1 MSANEATELRLDY
14 NDLAAGKLIIVI
26 DGLPSADNDAYAT
39 GAAGLRTAPA
49 NGSKYGRSESPSAPL
64 IEEAEAISEA
74 TEYAPALF
82 TPLLLA
88 AWRGQEALALELIS
102 ATIEQATAQEIG
114 WATALTAYAKA
125 VLYNGLGRY
134 QAAALAAQRACT
146 RADSGLFSRA
156 RLELIEA
163 GTRCDARAVAT
174 EALRDLEQRARAGT
188 DWALGVWARSTAL
201 LSDRNA
207 AETLYCEAI
216 ERFDRGR
223 VAVHLPRAQ
232 LVYGEWLR
240 RENRRLEAREQLRAA
255 HETFSG
261 IGAEAFAERA
271 RHELLATGA
280 TARRRT
286 DDTRDMLTPQEAQIA
301 RLARDG
307 LSNPE
312 IGAKL
317 FISSRTVQYHLR
329 KVFRKLEISSRN
341 QLGRIPSSR
350 LNLAQTSAVA
360 TSDRAGASADANA
373 SPRRDPRTVTNAPM
387 PIREAG
393 SW

>member
-1 MSANEATELRLDY
+1 MSANQATELRLDY
-14 NDLAAGKLIIVI
+14 NDLLAGKLIIVI
-26 DGLPSADNDAYAT
+26 DGLPAADDDAYAT
-39 GAAGLRTAPA
+39 GAGRLPTAPR
-49 NGSKYGRSESPSAPL
+49 NGSKYSRSRSPSLPL
-64 IEEAEAISEA
+64 IQEAEAISEA
-74 TEYAPALF
+74 TGYAPALF

-88 AWRGQEALALELIS
+88 AWRGQEPLALELIS
-102 ATIEQATAQEIG
+102 ATIEQAEAEDMKS
-114 WATALTAYAKA
+114 ATALADYAKA

-134 QAAALAAQRACT
+134 QDAAVAAQRACT
-146 RADSGLFSRA
+146 REDLGLASRA

-163 GTRCDARAVAT
+163 ATRCDARAVAT
-174 EALRDLEQRARAGT
+174 DALRDLEERARAGT
-188 DWALGVWARSTAL
+188 DWVLGVWARSTAL

-216 ERFDRGR
+216 ERFDNGR

-240 RENRRLEAREQLRAA
+240 RQNRRLEAREQLRAA
-255 HETFSG
+255 HETLSG
-261 IGAEAFAERA
+261 FGADAFAQRA
-271 RHELLATGA
+271 RHELLASGE

-286 DDTRDMLTPQEAQIA
+286 DDTRDILTPQEAQVA

-312 IGAKL
+312 IGAQL

-329 KVFRKLEISSRN
+329 KVFRKLDISSRN

-350 LNLAQTSAVA
+350 LNLA
-360 TSDRAGASADANA
+360 
-373 SPRRDPRTVTNAPM
+373 
-387 PIREAG
+387 
-393 SW
+393 